1 MANLEELKQELTAKE
16 LEFRNFCDSLSLK
29 VSTSKEDDA
38 KRESMK
44 LELQELKDQIISL
57 DDSYDEEDWETEAEE
72 LNTI

>member
-1 MANLEELKQELTAKE
+1 MANLEELKHELTAKE

-29 VSTSKEDDA
+29 VAHSKEDDA

-44 LELQELKDQIISL
+44 LELQELKDQIIAL
-57 DDSYDEEDWETEAEE
+57 DDSNDEEDWETEAEE

>member
-29 VSTSKEDDA
+29 VSTSNEDDA

-44 LELQELKDQIISL
+44 LELQELKDQIIAL
-57 DDSYDEEDWETEAEE
+57 DDSNDEEDWETEAEE